1 LAQVPKFDFGISA
14 SAIASAYGVIGG
26 LQLAAVLAAP
36 IPKYKH
42 GRKGGKAEFAEVG
55 DGYVSEVI
63 TKADGSSPRVTPN
76 KPTLTFLEQ
85 GDIVHKSVDD
95 YNRYM
100 RASILNKFTRDN
112 EMVKGFQKD
121 ILFQNNN
128 DKLFKEMQEVNRNL
142 KNQKNSTIINV
153 PKMDLGYEIWKMN
166 NLNWK

>member
-1 LAQVPKFDFGISA
+1 
-14 SAIASAYGVIGG
+14 
-26 LQLAAVLAAP
+26 
-36 IPKYKH
+36 
-42 GRKGGKAEFAEVG
+42 
-55 DGYVSEVI
+55 
-63 TKADGSSPRVTPN
+63 
-76 KPTLTFLEQ
+76 
-85 GDIVHKSVDD
+85 
-95 YNRYM
+95 M